1 MSEPTI
7 ASPQE
12 PQGEQP
18 VAPPGAQSTRPAPQA
33 YQSPQGMQPPYQGLQ
48 SPPRSFGVPGT
59 NKERV
64 TPAVR
69 VYEIAMGAVQAL
81 IGLVLVFTGSQ
92 FARFFGGGYGS
103 SSGGDSAGII
113 FLLVGLALI
122 VAGVSRPLKLR

>member
-1 MSEPTI
+1 MSEPI
-7 ASPQE
+7 IPSPE
-12 PQGEQP
+12 PQNVQHTAQP
-18 VAPPGAQSTRPAPQA
+18 GPQDSQPAPQA
-33 YQSPQGMQPPYQGLQ
+33 YQSPQGVQLPHQGFQ
-48 SPPRSFGVPGT
+48 APPRPFGGPGM
-59 NKERV
+59 NKEQV
-64 TPAVR
+64 TPAVW